1 MAAAVR
7 YFYSNR
13 RWRNPDDEQDLMHL
27 KTAWER
33 MTQESIVFAGQC
45 RWEKFIA
52 VVRKHY
58 QASQSIRISRCRKK
72 PPCGEME
79 MGLQRPA
86 KQRRG
91 VSVGGDV
98 STDTSSKGA
107 GRSQVSAPIQALQ
120 VPALEVDHLAPM
132 VVSQS
137 MPFPGDEREGS
148 TALSQE
154 QQDFQGASRLG
165 CHPVCKRCR
174 IISRCAPACAA
185 VEQL

>member
-1 MAAAVR
+1 
-7 YFYSNR
+7 
-13 RWRNPDDEQDLMHL
+13 MHL

-58 QASQSIRISRCRKK
+58 QASQTETFITSQSIRISRCRKK

-132 VVSQS
+132 VVSQLT
-137 MPFPGDEREGS
+137 DNDLYWY
-148 TALSQE
+148 TIL
-154 QQDFQGASRLG
+154 
-165 CHPVCKRCR
+165 
-174 IISRCAPACAA
+174 
-185 VEQL
+185 